1 MMQHASMMRAVS
13 LMSTFQ
19 NRLLQK
25 GKWSILYKL
34 TSGDGRTTTTVRQPG
49 RTPLHRTWTKPLW
62 PKVKEIMRGAIGC
75 PAPWRR
81 AEPHF
86 IPLWLSRNRLL
97 GALETASRQRID
109 PHLEPIKL
117 KLGVIVCEAG
127 GLLKHAYFPQGAV
140 LSLLTVL
147 ENGSAIETA
156 NIGREGAFGLFA
168 AMYSRVSFNRCL
180 VQLEGTIV
188 RCPIELLQSEFRHSE
203 YVRDL
208 FVSYSE
214 TLLSQVQQSVA
225 CNAMHSTEERMCR
238 WLLMMH
244 DRAEGEALPYT
255 HEFLSHMLGANRKS
269 VTLAARSLQTA
280 GLISYR
286 RGRIQVLN
294 RLGLERAS
302 CECYAVVKERFDAFL
317 TPPLAAVQGDTKA
330 RRKM

>member
-1 MMQHASMMRAVS
+1 MSESQRDHARS
-13 LMSTFQ
+13 
-19 NRLLQK
+19 
-25 GKWSILYKL
+25 
-34 TSGDGRTTTTVRQPG
+34 
-49 RTPLHRTWTKPLW
+49 
-62 PKVKEIMRGAIGC
+62 
-75 PAPWRR
+75 
-81 AEPHF
+81 
-86 IPLWLSRNRLL
+86 NRLL
-97 GALETASRQRID
+97 GALETASRRRID
-109 PHLEPIKL
+109 PYLEPIEL
-117 KLGVIVCEAG
+117 ELGAIVCEAG
-127 GLLKHAYFPQGAV
+127 GNPQARLFSAGAV

-180 VQLEGTIV
+180 VQLEGGIV
-188 RCPIELLQSEFRHSE
+188 RCPIELLQSEFKRSE

-286 RGRIQVLN
+286 RGRIQVLD
-294 RLGLERAS
+294 RAGLEKAS
-302 CECYAVVKERFDAFL
+302 CECYAVVGERFDAFL
-317 TPPLAAVQGDTKA
+317 NRPWLRFRAIQEGDAPGKRPGCNGTLATCC
-330 RRKM
+330 R

>member
-1 MMQHASMMRAVS
+1 M
-13 LMSTFQ
+13 
-19 NRLLQK
+19 
-25 GKWSILYKL
+25 
-34 TSGDGRTTTTVRQPG
+34 
-49 RTPLHRTWTKPLW
+49 
-62 PKVKEIMRGAIGC
+62 PKTQEDDAR
-75 PAPWRR
+75 
-81 AEPHF
+81 
-86 IPLWLSRNRLL
+86 SNRLL
-97 GALETASRQRID
+97 GAMETASRKRID
-109 PHLEPIKL
+109 PHFEPIKL
-117 KLGVIVCEAG
+117 KLGAIVCEAG
-127 GLLKHAYFPQGAV
+127 GLLKHAYFPEGAV

-180 VQLEGTIV
+180 VQLEGGIV
-188 RCPIELLQSEFRHSE
+188 RCPIELLQSEFKRSE

-286 RGRIQVLN
+286 RGRIQVLD
-294 RLGLERAS
+294 RPGLEKAA
-302 CECYAVVKERFDAFL
+302 CECYAIVRERFDAFL
-317 TPPLAAVQGDTKA
+317 TPPSTAVQRNSNG
-330 RRKM
+330 RRKREQAS